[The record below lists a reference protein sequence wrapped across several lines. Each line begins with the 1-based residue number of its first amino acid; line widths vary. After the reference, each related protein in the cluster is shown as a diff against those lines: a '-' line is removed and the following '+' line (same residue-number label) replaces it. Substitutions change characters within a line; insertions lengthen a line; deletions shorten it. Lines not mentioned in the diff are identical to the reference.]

1 MEKMKFYSKSF
12 QTISDFRGGTIM
24 YLIHVLSLIKLNI
37 FDFICVLVCDVV
49 TIQHGKNVYFSYKY
63 NLYKLKGSKI

>member
-1 MEKMKFYSKSF
+1 
-12 QTISDFRGGTIM
+12 M

-37 FDFICVLVCDVV
+37 FDFICVLICDVV